1 MTMNRPTIRLAA
13 APIAAILLASALTG
27 SAAAGQTDLQK
38 AQAGTAQFHDISVA
52 GDAGYGQP
60 PSPAPLHFC
69 ISSLDNTGAM
79 GFHYINGAN
88 LNNIT
93 DPARPGVLVYAP
105 DKHGRLHLAA
115 LEYVI
120 FQSVWFAD
128 HAANTMPEMF
138 GQPMMA
144 NNGERFQIPPFFAL
158 HVWLFQD
165 NPSGLF
171 APFNPN
177 VSCDSASASAGR
189 STAAGKAAVALT
201 ASARRWSCEVA
212 ARIS

>member
-1 MTMNRPTIRLAA
+1 MKRPIIRLAA

-27 SAAAGQTDLQK
+27 GATAGQTDLQK
-38 AQAGTAQFHDISVA
+38 ARAATAQFHDLGLA
-52 GDAGYGQP
+52 GQAGFGQP
-60 PSPAPLHFC
+60 PAPAPLHFC

-88 LNNIT
+88 LNNIV
-93 DPARPGVLVYAP
+93 DPAKPAVLVYAP
-105 DKHGRLHLAA
+105 DTHGRLHLAA

-120 FQSVWFAD
+120 FQSAWFAD
-128 HAANTMPEMF
+128 HAADTTPEMF
-138 GQPMMA
+138 GQMMMKSD
-144 NNGERFQIPPFFAL
+144 GTRFEIPPFFAL
-158 HVWLFQD
+158 HVWLFQS
-165 NPSGLF
+165 NPAGEF

-189 STAAGKAAVALT
+189 STAAGKAVVAIT

-212 ARIS
+212 TRIA